1 MAPSTEFELI
11 QRSQAVIQKKI
22 ATLLLV
28 VTTSSICFGTTT
40 IEKSHPCTMKDLAV
54 MCENGDKVNL
64 DVISSTDQRGEIFLN
79 INTQDGNVGNYLL
92 LYIDDNKKPEVLR
105 VEKGTNT
112 VNVSKG
118 AFVPRNIIMKL
129 RSASSVRFEIGMQKR
144 SPISGALSQTHFEW
158 LKRFGKVCY

>member
-1 MAPSTEFELI
+1 MI
-11 QRSQAVIQKKI
+11 KKKI
-22 ATLLLV
+22 ATLLIVLL
-28 VTTSSICFGTTT
+28 TTPMCIANTT

-64 DVISSTDQRGEIFLN
+64 DVVSSTDQRGEVFLN

-92 LYIDDNKKPEVLR
+92 LYIDNSKKPEVLR

-144 SPISGALSQTHFEW
+144 SPISGSLSQTHFEW
-158 LKRFGKVCY
+158 LQRFGKVCY